1 MAYIYSETIF
11 ILFAN
16 KLYFAMNHT
25 YCVLPFFLTPVDDYY
40 TFITLLANIIQNM
53 TLLPNW
59 VKQLST
65 TNLKVF

>member
-1 MAYIYSETIF
+1 
-11 ILFAN
+11 
-16 KLYFAMNHT
+16 MNHT

-65 TNLKVF
+65 TNLKMF